1 MRKGNFGWTL
11 ALAIGL
17 AMPSL
22 GAATAAK
29 GDKTEKTAKSE
40 SAAATAGMSK
50 EEADKM
56 KEHMKLRNEIKRV
69 KYPAAK
75 ADIVA
80 KVKGIK
86 TDDKKWFTE
95 TLPDRTYSSA
105 DEVYSALGWEA
116 TPPAAGTTG
125 GTGTT
130 GMPAAPAAPAAP
142 STK

>member
-1 MRKGNFGWTL
+1 MRKVNFGWTL
-11 ALAIGL
+11 ALALGL
-17 AMPSL
+17 ATPSL
-22 GAATAAK
+22 GAAVAAK
-29 GDKTEKTAKSE
+29 GEKTAKSDT
-40 SAAATAGMSK
+40 AAATAGMSK
-50 EEADKM
+50 EDADKM
-56 KEHMKLRNEIKRV
+56 KEHVKLRTEIKKV

-86 TDDKKWFTE
+86 ADDKKWFTE

-116 TPPAAGTTG
+116 QAPTG
-125 GTGTT
+125 ATGTT
-130 GMPAAPAAPAAP
+130 GTTGTTGSASAPAAP